1 MGNFVCFNL
10 FCFMVASV
18 VLCTSYCMAA
28 DNLLG
33 VCIDS
38 TATFVASLLTA
49 YAAVV

>member
-10 FCFMVASV
+10 LCFMVASV

-33 VCIDS
+33 VCI
-38 TATFVASLLTA
+38 ATFVASLLTV